1 MLVFDADAVHA
12 TLAWPLLI
20 EALRIA
26 HLGEMPA
33 SDVVLQSDPRGSGNQ
48 FVTLP
53 GWIPGGLIGVK
64 MVGVFPGNA
73 ELQPPQPSV
82 QGLVAAFDGAT
93 GAPRMVADGAAMTAR
108 KTAGDSALG
117 SSLLARHD
125 ARTLLVVG
133 AGALAPHVAHAHSAA
148 RPSVDR
154 ILVWNRTP
162 ARAEAVVAG
171 LKADGLNAA
180 VATDLDQAV
189 SEADIISCVTMSDAP
204 LVKGAL
210 LRPGAHLDLIGAYM
224 TTLREA
230 DDEAMQRGTIFVDTR
245 RGMEGAG
252 DLAQPVASGI
262 LGWDAVTADMFD
274 LAQARH
280 PGRRRD
286 HHLQERRRCPSR
298 SIHRRGTYGD
308 AQRNCSMMWVGP
320 HREVVAMVAAITM
333 VRQSRVQSTRRA

>member
-26 HLGEMPA
+26 HLGEMPL

-117 SSLLARHD
+117 SRLLARPD

-154 ILVWNRTP
+154 VLVWNRTP

-180 VATDLDQAV
+180 LATDLDQAV
-189 SEADIISCVTMSDAP
+189 SEADIISCVTMSDTP

-280 PGRRRD
+280 PGRISED
-286 HHLQERRRCPSR
+286 EITIYKNVGGAHLDLF
-298 SIHRRGTYGD
+298 T
-308 AQRNCSMMWVGP
+308 
-320 HREVVAMVAAITM
+320 VAALMATHNA
-333 VRQSRVQSTRRA
+333 TAP

>member
-108 KTAGDSALG
+108 KTAGDSALE
-117 SSLLARHD
+117 S
-125 ARTLLVVG
+125 
-133 AGALAPHVAHAHSAA
+133 
-148 RPSVDR
+148 
-154 ILVWNRTP
+154 
-162 ARAEAVVAG
+162 
-171 LKADGLNAA
+171 
-180 VATDLDQAV
+180 
-189 SEADIISCVTMSDAP
+189 
-204 LVKGAL
+204 
-210 LRPGAHLDLIGAYM
+210 PG
-224 TTLREA
+224 
-230 DDEAMQRGTIFVDTR
+230 
-245 RGMEGAG
+245 
-252 DLAQPVASGI
+252 P
-262 LGWDAVTADMFD
+262 
-274 LAQARH
+274 
-280 PGRRRD
+280 P
-286 HHLQERRRCPSR
+286 
-298 SIHRRGTYGD
+298 
-308 AQRNCSMMWVGP
+308 
-320 HREVVAMVAAITM
+320 
-333 VRQSRVQSTRRA
+333 